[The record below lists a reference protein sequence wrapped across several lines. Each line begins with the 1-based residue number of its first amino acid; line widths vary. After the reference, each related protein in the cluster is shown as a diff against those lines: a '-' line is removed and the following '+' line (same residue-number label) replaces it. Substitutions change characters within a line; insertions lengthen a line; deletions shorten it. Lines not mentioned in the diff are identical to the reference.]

1 MLGTATSVYIVSNT
15 SDTWP
20 GMEAISSK
28 LNRIVLA
35 FSLIAVLAFIL
46 GIAIL
51 GLLSL
56 DLPRGQQAQILATT
70 IGALGTLLLALATFI
85 NIRQSNRR
93 LELQEKDREKTLVLD
108 ELSNLICPAIEALER
123 NLRDVRES
131 TKSGCVF
138 EWVYID
144 EPKSYN
150 AAQGPV
156 RILTSNQPSLA
167 RLGEDDPE
175 LARDIKDHYEIV
187 KEIGEEASKLHEELR
202 PEVES
207 RLREYGVEEIDK
219 NLEVVTNAILQE
231 VDSFKESTGLS
242 EFWEDNR
249 DSLIKY
255 AQVELESDLSD
266 IKDMEEQYIKKME
279 SLVEALRERKL
290 ELKQEFNI
298 SEDEIVISEE
308 GEPSLL

>member
-1 MLGTATSVYIVSNT
+1 
-15 SDTWP
+15 
-20 GMEAISSK
+20 MEAISSK